1 MGGNGALQI
10 DGMKGVRG
18 ELSLAGNG
26 DLDVSGVALDHLIVN
41 SAGGGRIRMAGQA
54 GDARIQVIGAGSI
67 EAPGLTAKTLNIISQ
82 GPGSITLTATGTAEV
97 TVNGSSDVIVLGDP
111 ACTVH
116 QAGSGQVL
124 CGDRS
129 TRSRSEEHTSELQSL
144 MRNSY
149 AVFCL

>member
-54 GDARIQVIGAGSI
+54 GDARLQVICAGTIEARGLTPQPLNILYPGPNVKHGGAG
-67 EAPGLTAKTLNIISQ
+67 KR
-82 GPGSITLTATGTAEV
+82 V
-97 TVNGSSDVIVLGDP
+97 
-111 ACTVH
+111 
-116 QAGSGQVL
+116 AG
-124 CGDRS
+124 R
-129 TRSRSEEHTSELQSL
+129 
-144 MRNSY
+144 
-149 AVFCL
+149 

>member
-54 GDARIQVIGAGSI
+54 GDARIPVIGARSI
-67 EAPGLTAKTLNIISQ
+67 RATGLPAKTLNYNSPGHGTIKPAAPRTAA
-82 GPGSITLTATGTAEV
+82 GPGHGYRDG
-97 TVNGSSDVIVLGDP
+97 N
-111 ACTVH
+111 
-116 QAGSGQVL
+116 
-124 CGDRS
+124 
-129 TRSRSEEHTSELQSL
+129 
-144 MRNSY
+144 
-149 AVFCL
+149 

>member
-1 MGGNGALQI
+1 MIRRPPRSTRTDTLFPYTTLFRSVLTIRARPDRFGQEKRNPWRVTLYLTTGAVRRVVMGGNGALQI

-67 EAPGLTAKTLNIISQ
+67 EAPGL
-82 GPGSITLTATGTAEV
+82 
-97 TVNGSSDVIVLGDP
+97 
-111 ACTVH
+111 
-116 QAGSGQVL
+116 SGKGRCEQ
-124 CGDRS
+124 
-129 TRSRSEEHTSELQSL
+129 T
-144 MRNSY
+144 NSG
-149 AVFCL
+149 VDGLLKKKNKI

>member
-41 SAGGGRIRMAGQA
+41 SAGGGRIRMAGQG

-67 EAPGLTAKTLNIISQ
+67 EGPGLTPNNRKRAVEVKRGRVRVTLGGRCYLKKKKKKFI
-82 GPGSITLTATGTAEV
+82 LE
-97 TVNGSSDVIVLGDP
+97 
-111 ACTVH
+111 
-116 QAGSGQVL
+116 
-124 CGDRS
+124 
-129 TRSRSEEHTSELQSL
+129 
-144 MRNSY
+144 
-149 AVFCL
+149 